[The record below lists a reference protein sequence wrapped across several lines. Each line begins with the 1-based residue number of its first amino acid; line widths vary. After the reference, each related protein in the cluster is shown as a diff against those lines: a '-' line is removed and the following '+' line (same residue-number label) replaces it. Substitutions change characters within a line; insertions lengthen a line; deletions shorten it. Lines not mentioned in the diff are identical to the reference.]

1 MWLISF
7 DMSNE
12 TKQEDYLKNRLEDQI
27 DWYNKK
33 SSKNQKMYKGL
44 QLVSIVVAV
53 CIPFFSLL
61 DPPFLKY
68 VVGAMGV
75 LLAVFTAMT
84 SLYKYQENWIAYR
97 TASES
102 LIKEKFLFT
111 TGTAPYNRENPF
123 NLLVERVEGL
133 LSQENS
139 SWAELTKN
147 KEESEVNKNK
157 D

>member
-1 MWLISF
+1 
-7 DMSNE
+7 MSDE

-27 DWYNKK
+27 KWYNGK
-33 SSKNQKMYKGL
+33 SSKNQSMYKGL
-44 QLVSIVVAV
+44 QLVSIVVAA

-97 TASES
+97 TTCES
-102 LIKEKFLFT
+102 LIQEKFLYT
-111 TGTAPYNRENPF
+111 TGTAPYDGKSPF
-123 NLLVERVEGL
+123 NLLVKRVEGL

-139 SWAELTKN
+139 SWAEMTKN

>member
-1 MWLISF
+1 
-7 DMSNE
+7 MSNE

-44 QLVSIVVAV
+44 QLVSIVVAA

-97 TASES
+97 TTCES
-102 LIKEKFLFT
+102 LQHEKYLYT
-111 TGTAPYNRENPF
+111 TGTKPYLGAGSF
-123 NLLVERVEGL
+123 NLLVQRVEML
-133 LSQENS
+133 ISKENS
-139 SWAELTKN
+139 SWAELTK
-147 KEESEVNKNK
+147 KQGEQIPFL
-157 D
+157 